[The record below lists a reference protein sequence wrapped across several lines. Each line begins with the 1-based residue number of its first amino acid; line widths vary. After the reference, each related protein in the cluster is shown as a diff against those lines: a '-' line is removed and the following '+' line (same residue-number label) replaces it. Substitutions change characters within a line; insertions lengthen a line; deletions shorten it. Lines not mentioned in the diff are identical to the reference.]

1 MVEEFMLLANIYTA
15 EKTRIEFPLS
25 AVLRRHPSPPDTN
38 FRPLIK
44 VAENK
49 VVCCAPILLH
59 FMIFSGVSNTSV
71 FFNNNAIY
79 NNNSNNTR

>member
-15 EKTRIEFPLS
+15 EKTRNEFPYC
-25 AVLRRHPSPPDTN
+25 AVLRRHPKPPEDN

-49 VVCCAPILLH
+49 AWLLCLPAVC
-59 FMIFSGVSNTSV
+59 
-71 FFNNNAIY
+71 
-79 NNNSNNTR
+79 R